1 MSGNGR
7 LRLKGRRQRFW
18 RVRGKRRPKVEKTVD
33 AVAEAL
39 GLTDE
44 KQEKAFEMVG
54 ATDGAGYGDVEIY
67 IYDESSDAY
76 KDVIGEGYDMMG
88 IAVIKAAAYKDGVV
102 LVPSGSDGIDQ
113 GIIDKFN
120 ELNF

>member
-1 MSGNGR
+1 MVVINNIHCLNRRKIEEGFSIDDVIDVMSGNGR

-18 RVRGKRRPKVEKTVD
+18 HIAPEKDVPKVEKTVD

-67 IYDESSDAY
+67 I
-76 KDVIGEGYDMMG
+76 
-88 IAVIKAAAYKDGVV
+88 
-102 LVPSGSDGIDQ
+102 
-113 GIIDKFN
+113 
-120 ELNF
+120 